1 MKSIL
6 LVTLAIAANAA
17 DLQPLFDPHLNATQR
32 VNACFALRGN
42 AEEETIRAMARAL
55 EDPDLIAC
63 ASANLRVAKAAPA
76 LARVL
81 AESPNP
87 QARAAA
93 ARELGSFHDPALVD
107 PLAAAAADAN
117 ILVASN
123 ALAALSEYRDP
134 SVIPHLT
141 ILATKGGMIG
151 DMALERIL
159 QLDAGGALSIAR
171 TLIQSQQVPDKL
183 YSIRVLGA
191 AGDRTDLPE
200 LRKIAATNEE
210 APAQRTR
217 GFGLMPP
224 INLAR
229 AAQSAI
235 GSIESREEKSTRR

>member
-1 MKSIL
+1 MKTLIL
-6 LVTLAIAANAA
+6 AMTLAAALHAA
-17 DLQPLFDPHLNATQR
+17 DFQQLFDPHLNPTQR
-32 VNACFALRGN
+32 ANACFALRGN
-42 AEEETIRAMARAL
+42 ADAETIRAMARAL
-55 EDPDLIAC
+55 EDPDLLSC
-63 ASANLRVAKAAPA
+63 AAANLRIANAIDPLKRA
-76 LARVL
+76 LE
-81 AESPNP
+81 ESPHP

-93 ARELGSFHDPALVD
+93 ARELGAFRDPALLES
-107 PLAAAAADAN
+107 LAAAAQDPN

-123 ALAALSEYRDP
+123 ALAALSEYTDP
-134 SVIPHLT
+134 AVIPHLT
-141 ILATKGGMIG
+141 TLAKKGGMIG

-159 QLDAGGALSIAR
+159 QLDSGGAVAIAR
-171 TLIQSQQVPDKL
+171 SLLSSPQIPDKL

-200 LRKIAATNEE
+200 LRKIASTTEE

-235 GSIESREEKSTRR
+235 ASIEGRR

>member
-1 MKSIL
+1 MKALPLAL
-6 LVTLAIAANAA
+6 LAVTLSAA
-17 DLQPLFDPHLNATQR
+17 DLQPLFDPHRNATQR
-32 VNACFALRGN
+32 VNVCFALRGK
-42 AEEETIRAMARAL
+42 ADEETIRAMTRAL
-55 EDPDLIAC
+55 EDPALVTC
-63 ASANLRVAKAAPA
+63 AAANLGIARAIEPLTRA
-76 LARVL
+76 LAD
-81 AESPNP
+81 SPNQ

-93 ARELGSFHDPALVD
+93 AWELGAFRDPALLE
-107 PLAAAAADAN
+107 PLAAAANDAN

-123 ALAALSEYRDP
+123 ALAALSEYSDP
-134 SVIPHLT
+134 AVIPHLT
-141 ILATKGGMIG
+141 TLAKKGGMIG